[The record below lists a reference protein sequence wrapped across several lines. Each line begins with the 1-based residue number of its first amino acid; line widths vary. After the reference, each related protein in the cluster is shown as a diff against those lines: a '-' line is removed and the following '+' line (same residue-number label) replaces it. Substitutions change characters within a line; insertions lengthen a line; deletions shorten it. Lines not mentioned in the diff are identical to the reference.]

1 MESKNPPHYQNKSIE
16 TCDAIMSQMT
26 PEENIGGLRFNAL
39 KYLSRFGGKGGQ
51 TIDKAIMDLEKA
63 SWYIQKLITYLK
75 TFKKNSATLNNSPKQ
90 KAPDYAKP
98 NITNLFDKD
107 K

>member
-1 MESKNPPHYQNKSIE
+1 MESKNPPHYKDKAIQ

-39 KYLSRFGGKGGQ
+39 KYLSRFGAKGGQ

-63 SWYIQKLITYLK
+63 NWYIQKLINYLK
-75 TFKKNSATLNNSPKQ
+75 TFKKDGAELKDTPTNV
-90 KAPDYAKP
+90 
-98 NITNLFDKD
+98 TNLFEDK
-107 K
+107 KW